1 MHKKIEKLLYV
12 GLLFILAC
20 NSPVVPKNKGYVNV
34 QFPEKKYQL
43 FNESGYPYSFEYP
56 VYAKIN
62 TDVKYYGVSKTKDF
76 WMDIQFPQNNA
87 TINIT
92 YVPIQAKDL
101 LLHINESYKYVSKH
115 NTMANAINESV
126 FTTSNGVY
134 GRFFQIGGNVATP
147 YQFFM
152 TDSTHHFFRG
162 SLYYNT
168 TPNADSLAPV
178 NEFIYKD
185 LLHLV
190 NTFRWK

>member
-1 MHKKIEKLLYV
+1 
-12 GLLFILAC
+12 
-20 NSPVVPKNKGYVNV
+20 
-34 QFPEKKYQL
+34 
-43 FNESGYPYSFEYP
+43 
-56 VYAKIN
+56 
-62 TDVKYYGVSKTKDF
+62 
-76 WMDIQFPQNNA
+76 MDIQFPQNNA